1 MRMMAK
7 SLLDSM
13 KKTKTKKQKI
23 RQRKEERDRQRTE
36 KDQAFISQLVSY
48 SLKNNTAQQVQV
60 NLVTFHKR
68 RQALVD
74 TAR

>member
-13 KKTKTKKQKI
+13 KKTKKQKI